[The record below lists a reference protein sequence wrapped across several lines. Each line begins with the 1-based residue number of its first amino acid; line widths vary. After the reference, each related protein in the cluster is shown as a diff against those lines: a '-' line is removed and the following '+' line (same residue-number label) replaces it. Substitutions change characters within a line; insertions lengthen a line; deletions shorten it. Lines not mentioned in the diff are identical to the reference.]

1 MSAKVSAKAVS
12 QVENQI
18 PQFISD
24 ENPLYEKFLK
34 NYYEFLETLCVYFT
48 KVGSYTTTFTNGE
61 TVTGQTS
68 GATASVK
75 GRNSLSSTLKV
86 FLEPTNDLNFLAE
99 EVIIGGT
106 SNARGTITKL
116 NRKALNGTKTFTDL
130 IDPDLTSEG
139 ILDWFK
145 KELYPNIRNTASVD
159 LRYFLKHLK
168 EFYRSKGSEKSYRT
182 LFRALYGQDSLD
194 FYYPKSDMLKVSDG
208 NWLQDTV
215 LQLSYDVS
223 YLEFNGLTITGNTSL
238 ATAFVQNVTTRK
250 IGNVPVIELVVTTFV
265 GTFTV
270 SETITATTA
279 EGTELSAILTGMLTD
294 VTIVSGGEGYSVDEA
309 LTVTDATNV
318 GFGGAAKVKSTT
330 SDQVAVITV
339 SDAGNGYQVNDPLTF
354 NNTGTNAVVGAAAKV
369 ATLSDTFT
377 VDVVSTLL
385 TAAIET
391 KTVDLSGAFGVE
403 VTAGMHIGNNAIF
416 ANATKKGVVI
426 SYTTGS
432 PNVLSYYDKDNETLQ
447 ITLTCTTT
455 SGSTSI
461 TTTNTSGLTA
471 GQPVSGT
478 GIPTGATV
486 ASVTNSTTFVL
497 STNASASGSASLIFN
512 TVSTTPE
519 SLTAFANGDT
529 LHLFN
534 KSGVAVLGAFS
545 VTINDTS
552 FTTSTAHVALN
563 STNYGA
569 GFASPNG
576 TFTTSTNTI
585 TVTYSGGHNLQV
597 NDTVKLDF
605 SVGALNGTY
614 TVATRASAT
623 VFTVTKSGASGS
635 GTVEMIPIISSRMK
649 NAFTFTTQ
657 TFGKVA
663 TVSYSSH
670 GSGYETKP
678 TATLTSLGYYS
689 TVETRSDG
697 AGGFYGSNATIAIG
711 DLGGAVTGVTIT
723 EPGFGYELAPAVTGA
738 THSTAATLTGI
749 LGITRIKDGKYS
761 GEDGMPS
768 SQKKVQDNDYY
779 QDYSYVLKTTDSV
792 NVWRNDVLKLLH
804 PAGYKLFGEV
814 LIENLLNTQ
823 MFDRANN
830 NINTVNATGMSTY
843 REVTFFFES
852 FISGLQIDVGEALV
866 EVEAQID
873 SLIAAL
879 ESFAEISIKGG
890 TSQTY
895 LVNPLAATN
904 GIPAE
909 MFSTLVVKD
918 VGSVSVGT
926 TTTITTSSPHYFLE
940 NDLVSLDDFVGTNVS
955 LINGNMYKAT
965 SVGSSGTS
973 ASNNTFVIKHLDG
986 TTNVDTT
993 GMSIT
998 TQGRTFKTG
1007 NRASSGIL
1015 IDLFSADYIE
1025 GHKTKKVH
1033 EFLHTS
1039 PATLSGFSSGDQID
1053 ISGRHIDIESRM
1065 IQEDNASNDDFLL
1078 EDGTTDSPN
1087 SSQIGYLLADEG
1099 QLDLDG
1105 ANDAHQL
1112 AVTEATQ
1119 RQVSSVTN
1127 NILTFNRPIEYKGI
1141 PHTQHPHTQGFGLY
1155 KHKVDR
1161 RVLAA

>member
-12 QVENQI
+12 QVQNQI
-18 PQFISD
+18 PQFISE

-34 NYYEFLETLCVYFT
+34 NYYEFMETLCVYYT
-48 KVGSYTTTFTNGE
+48 AVGAFATLFTNGE

-68 GATASVK
+68 GATAKVK
-75 GRNSLSSTLKV
+75 GKNALSSTLKL

-106 SNARGTITKL
+106 SNARGTISSMS
-116 NRKALNGTKTFTDL
+116 RKPLNGTKTFK
-130 IDPDLTSEG
+130 DLTNSDLTTDG

-145 KELYPNIRNTASVD
+145 KELYPNIRNSATVD

-168 EFYRSKGSEKSYRT
+168 QFYRSKGSEKSFRT

-194 FYYPKSDMLKVSDG
+194 FYYPKTDMFKISDG

-215 LQLSYDVS
+215 LQLSYDLS
-223 YLEFNGLTITGNTSL
+223 YLDFNGLTITGNTSL
-238 ATAFVQNVTTRK
+238 ATAFVTNVTTRK
-250 IGNVPVIELVVTTFV
+250 VGTVPVVELVVTTFV
-265 GTFTV
+265 GTFVVGETV
-270 SETITATTA
+270 TATTA
-279 EGTELSAILTGMLTD
+279 AGTELSATLTGMLTD
-294 VTIVSGGEGYSVDEA
+294 IIIVNGGEGYSVDEA
-309 LTVTDATNV
+309 LTITDATAV
-318 GFGGAAKVKSTT
+318 GFGAAAKVKST
-330 SDQVAVITV
+330 SADQVAILTV
-339 SDAGNGYQVNDPLTF
+339 PAVGNGYQVNDPITF
-354 NNTGTNAVVGAAAKV
+354 NNAGTNAVVTAEAKV
-369 ATLSDTFT
+369 ATLSETFT

-385 TAAIET
+385 TAGIET
-391 KTVDLSGAFGVE
+391 KTFDLTGAFGVT
-403 VTAGMHIGNNAIF
+403 VSAGYLLGNNAIY

-426 SYTTGS
+426 SYTVGTPS
-432 PNVLSYYDKDNETLQ
+432 ALTIYDTDNETLSGVSTVPE
-447 ITLTCTTT
+447 TLT
-455 SGSTSI
+455 
-461 TTTNTSGLTA
+461 A
-471 GQPVSGT
+471 W
-478 GIPTGATV
+478 
-486 ASVTNSTTFVL
+486 
-497 STNASASGSASLIFN
+497 
-512 TVSTTPE
+512 
-519 SLTAFANGDT
+519 ANGDT
-529 LHLFN
+529 MYLFN
-534 KSGVAVLGAFS
+534 KTGTAVLGAFS

-552 FTTSTAHVALN
+552 FVTTTAHVNLN

-569 GFASPNG
+569 LFATPDG

-585 TVTYSGGHNLQV
+585 TVTYSGGHNLAV

-635 GTVEMIPIISSRMK
+635 GTVEMIPIISSKMK
-649 NAFTFTTQ
+649 NAFVFSTQ

-670 GSGYETKP
+670 GSGYEAKP
-678 TATLTSLGYYS
+678 ATSLTSLGYYS

-697 AGGFYGSNATIAIG
+697 AGGFYGSNATIAVG
-711 DLGGAVTGVTIT
+711 DLGGSVTGVTIT

-761 GEDGMPS
+761 GESGMPS
-768 SQKKVQDNDYY
+768 SQKKIQDNDYY

-823 MFDRANN
+823 MFDRGLS
-830 NINTVNATGMSTY
+830 NINTADATGMSTY

-852 FISGLQIDVGEALV
+852 FITGLQVDMGETYL

-879 ESFAEISIKGG
+879 ETFAKITIKGG
-890 TSQTY
+890 TTQTY
-895 LVNPLAATN
+895 LLNKLRATN

-909 MFSTLVVKD
+909 MFSTLFVKD
-918 VGSVSVGT
+918 SASISVGT
-926 TTTITTSSPHYFLE
+926 TTTVTTSTPHYFRE

-973 ASNNTFVIKHLDG
+973 TSNNTFVIRELDG
-986 TTNVDTT
+986 TTNVNTT
-993 GMSIT
+993 GMSIS
-998 TQGRTFKTG
+998 TQGKVFRSG
-1007 NRASSGIL
+1007 NKASSGIL
-1015 IDLFSADYIE
+1015 IDMYSTEYIE
-1025 GHKTKKVH
+1025 GIKTKKIH
-1033 EFLHTS
+1033 EYLHTS
-1039 PATLSGFSSGDQID
+1039 ASDLSGFTSGDQID
-1053 ISGRHIDIESRM
+1053 ISGRHISIDSRI
-1065 IQEDNASNDDFLL
+1065 IQEDDSDFLL
-1078 EDGTTDSPN
+1078 EDGTTNSPT

-1099 QLDLDG
+1099 NIDLDG

-1112 AVTEATQ
+1112 AITEATQ

-1127 NILTFNRPIEYKGI
+1127 NVITFNRPFEYKGV
-1141 PHTQHPHTQGFGLY
+1141 PYSQHPNNQGFGLY
-1155 KHKVDR
+1155 KHKVDQ

>member
-12 QVENQI
+12 QVQSQI
-18 PQFISD
+18 PQFITD
-24 ENPLYEKFLK
+24 ENPLYEKFLQ

-48 KVGSYTTTFTNGE
+48 AVGEYTTTFTNGE

-68 GATASVK
+68 GATAKVK
-75 GRNSLSSTLKV
+75 GRNALSDSLKV
-86 FLEPTNDLNFLAE
+86 FLEPTNDKNFVTD

-106 SNARGTITKL
+106 SNARGTVSKL
-116 NRKALNGTKTFTDL
+116 NRKALNGTKTFTNL

-145 KELYPNIRNTASVD
+145 KELYPNIRSTATVD

-182 LFRALYGQDSLD
+182 LFRALYGQDALD
-194 FYYPKSDMLKVSDG
+194 FYYPKADMLKVSDG

-215 LQLSYDVS
+215 LQLSYDAS
-223 YLEFNGLTITGNTSL
+223 YLDFNGLTITGEDSL

-250 IGNVPVIELVVTTFV
+250 IGNVPIIELVVTTFV
-265 GTFTV
+265 GTFVV
-270 SETITATTA
+270 SETISATTA
-279 EGTELSAILTGMLTD
+279 AGVELSATLTGMLTD
-294 VTIVSGGEGYSVDEA
+294 ITIVSGGEGYIVGEA

-318 GFGGAAKVKSTT
+318 GFGATAEVKST
-330 SDQVAVITV
+330 SADQVAVLTV
-339 SDAGNGYQVNDPLTF
+339 TNAGNGYQVNDPLTF
-354 NNTGTNAVVGAAAKV
+354 DNTGTNAVVGAAAKV
-369 ATLSDTFT
+369 ASLSDTFT
-377 VDVVSTLL
+377 VDVVTTKL
-385 TAAIET
+385 TAGIET
-391 KTVDLSGAFGVE
+391 KTFDLSGAFGVT
-403 VTAGMHIGNNAIF
+403 VTEGMQIGNNAIF

-426 SYTTGS
+426 SYTLGT
-432 PNVLSYYDKDNETLQ
+432 PNVLSIYDKDNETL
-447 ITLTCTTT
+447 
-455 SGSTSI
+455 
-461 TTTNTSGLTA
+461 A
-471 GQPVSGT
+471 G
-478 GIPTGATV
+478 
-486 ASVTNSTTFVL
+486 
-497 STNASASGSASLIFN
+497 
-512 TVSTTPE
+512 VSTDPE
-519 SLTAFANGDT
+519 SLTPWANGDT
-529 LHLFN
+529 IYLFS
-534 KSGVAVLGAFS
+534 KTGVAVLGAFS
-545 VTINDTS
+545 VTINDAS

-569 GFASPNG
+569 NFATPDG
-576 TFTTSTNTI
+576 TYTSGSNTI
-585 TVTYSGGHNLQV
+585 TITYANGHNLEV
-597 NDTVKLDF
+597 GDSVKLDF
-605 SVGALNGTY
+605 SNGSLNGTY
-614 TVATRASAT
+614 TVASKPSAT
-623 VFTVTKSGASGS
+623 VFTVAKTGVSGS
-635 GTVEMIPIISSRMK
+635 GTVEMIPIISSRIK
-649 NAFTFTTQ
+649 NAMVFTTQ

-663 TVSYSSH
+663 TISYSSH
-670 GSGYETKP
+670 GSGYEARP
-678 TATLTSLGYYS
+678 TATLTSLGYYN

-697 AGGFYGSNATIAIG
+697 AGGFYGRNAIITVG

-723 EPGFGYELAPAVTGA
+723 EPGFGYTTTPAVTGA
-738 THSTAATLTGI
+738 THSTAATLTGV

-768 SQKKVQDNDYY
+768 SQKKIQDNDYY

-830 NINTVNATGMSTY
+830 NINTITDTGMSTY

-852 FISGLQIDVGEALV
+852 FITGLQVEMGEAFL
-866 EVEAQID
+866 EVETQID

-895 LVNPLAATN
+895 LVSPLPCTN
-904 GIPAE
+904 GLPAE

-926 TTTITTSSPHYFLE
+926 TTTITTSTPHYFKE

-955 LINGNMYKAT
+955 LINGNLYKAT
-965 SVGSSGTS
+965 SVGASGTA

-998 TQGRTFKTG
+998 SQGRVFKTG
-1007 NRASSGIL
+1007 NKASSGIL
-1015 IDLFSADYIE
+1015 IDLFTPEYIE
-1025 GHKTKKVH
+1025 GHKTKKIH
-1033 EFLHTS
+1033 EWLHTS

-1053 ISGRHIDIESRM
+1053 ISGRHIDIESR
-1065 IQEDNASNDDFLL
+1065 ILQEDGDEILL
-1078 EDGTTDSPN
+1078 EDGTTDSPT
-1087 SSQIGYLLADEG
+1087 SSQIGYILVDEG
-1099 QLDLDG
+1099 QIDLDG

-1119 RQVSSVTN
+1119 RQVSAVTN
-1127 NILTFNRPIEYKGI
+1127 NVFTFNRPIEYKGI
-1141 PHTQHPHTQGFGLY
+1141 PYTQHPHTQGFGLY
-1155 KHKVDR
+1155 KHKVDQ

>member
-34 NYYEFLETLCVYFT
+34 NYYEFLETLCIYFT
-48 KVGSYTTTFTNGE
+48 AVGEYTTTFTNGE

-68 GATASVK
+68 GATAKVK
-75 GRNSLSSTLKV
+75 GRNATSSTLKV
-86 FLEPTNDLNFLAE
+86 FLEPTNDLNFVAE

-106 SNARGTITKL
+106 SNSRGTITKV
-116 NRKALNGTKTFTDL
+116 NRKPLNGTKTFR
-130 IDPDLTSEG
+130 DLTNSDLTTDG

-145 KELYPNIRNTASVD
+145 KELYPNIRNTATTD

-194 FYYPKSDMLKVSDG
+194 FYYPKADMLKVSDG

-215 LQLSYDVS
+215 LQLSYDAS
-223 YLEFNGLTITGNTSL
+223 YLDFNGLTITGEDSL

-265 GTFTV
+265 GTFVV
-270 SETITATTA
+270 SETIVATTA
-279 EGTELSAILTGMLTD
+279 AGTELSATLTGMLTD
-294 VTIVSGGEGYSVDEA
+294 VIIVDGGEGYIIDEA
-309 LTVTDATNV
+309 LTVTDATNI
-318 GFGGAAKVKSTT
+318 GFGATAKVKSTT
-330 SDQVAVITV
+330 ADQVSIITV
-339 SDAGNGYQVNDPLTF
+339 SNAGNGYQVNDPLTF
-354 NNTGTNAVVGAAAKV
+354 DNTGTNAVVGAAAKV

-377 VDVVSTLL
+377 VDVVSTKL
-385 TAAIET
+385 TAGIET
-391 KTVDLSGAFGVE
+391 KTFDISGAFGVT
-403 VTAGMHIGNNAIF
+403 VTEGMQIGNNAIF

-426 SYTTGS
+426 SYTLGT
-432 PNVLSYYDKDNETLQ
+432 PNVLSIYDKDNETL
-447 ITLTCTTT
+447 
-455 SGSTSI
+455 
-461 TTTNTSGLTA
+461 A
-471 GQPVSGT
+471 G
-478 GIPTGATV
+478 
-486 ASVTNSTTFVL
+486 
-497 STNASASGSASLIFN
+497 
-512 TVSTTPE
+512 VSTDPE
-519 SLTAFANGDT
+519 SLTAWANGDT
-529 LHLFN
+529 IYLFS
-534 KSGVAVLGAFS
+534 KTGVAVLGAFS

-552 FTTSTAHVALN
+552 FTTPTAHVVLN

-569 GFASPNG
+569 NFATPDG
-576 TFTTSTNTI
+576 TYTSGSNTI
-585 TVTYSGGHNLQV
+585 TITYANGHNLEV
-597 NDTVKLDF
+597 GDSIKLDF
-605 SVGALNGTY
+605 SNGSLNGTY
-614 TVATRASAT
+614 TVASKPSAT

-635 GTVEMIPIISSRMK
+635 GTVEMIPIISSRIK
-649 NAFTFTTQ
+649 NAMVFSTQ

-670 GSGYETKP
+670 GSGYEAKP
-678 TATLTSLGYYS
+678 TATLTSLGYYN
-689 TVETRSDG
+689 TVESRSDG
-697 AGGFYGSNATIAIG
+697 AGGFYGRNAIITVG

-723 EPGFGYELAPAVTGA
+723 EPGFGYTTTPAVTGA
-738 THSTAATLTGI
+738 EHSTAATLTGV
-749 LGITRIKDGKYS
+749 LGITRVKDGKYS
-761 GEDGMPS
+761 GESGMPS

-852 FISGLQIDVGEALV
+852 FITGLQVAMGEAFV

-879 ESFAEISIKGG
+879 ETFAEVTIKGG

-895 LVNPLAATN
+895 LVSPLAATN

-926 TTTITTSSPHYFLE
+926 TTTITTSSPHYFKE

-965 SVGSSGTS
+965 SVGASGTA

-986 TTNVDTT
+986 STNVNTT

-998 TQGRTFKTG
+998 TQGRAFKTG
-1007 NRASSGIL
+1007 KRASSGIL
-1015 IDLFSADYIE
+1015 IDLFSTEYIE

-1053 ISGRHIDIESRM
+1053 ISGRHVDIESRI

-1078 EDGTTDSPN
+1078 EDGTTDSPT

-1099 QLDLDG
+1099 QVDLDG

-1119 RQVSSVTN
+1119 RQVSGVTN
-1127 NILTFNRPIEYKGI
+1127 NIITFNRPIEYKGI

-1155 KHKVDR
+1155 KHKVDQ

>member
-34 NYYEFLETLCVYFT
+34 NYYEFLETLCVYYT
-48 KVGSYTTTFTNGE
+48 KVGAYTTTFTNGE

-68 GATASVK
+68 GATAKVK
-75 GRNSLSSTLKV
+75 GRNAVSDTLKV
-86 FLEPTNDLNFLAE
+86 FLEPTNDLNFAVE

-106 SNARGTITKL
+106 SNARGTISKL
-116 NRKALNGTKTFTDL
+116 NRKALNATKTFTDL

-194 FYYPKSDMLKVSDG
+194 FYYPKTDMLKVSDG

-215 LQLSYDVS
+215 LQLSYDAS
-223 YLEFNGLTITGNTSL
+223 YLEFNGLTITGNSSL

-279 EGTELSAILTGMLTD
+279 EGAELSAILTGMLTD

-309 LTVTDATNV
+309 LTVTDSTNV
-318 GFGGAAKVKSTT
+318 GFGGAAKVKST
-330 SDQVAVITV
+330 SADQVAVITI
-339 SDAGNGYQVNDPLTF
+339 SDAGNGYQVNDPLIF

-377 VDVVSTLL
+377 VDVVSTEL
-385 TAAIET
+385 TAGIET
-391 KTVDLSGAFGVE
+391 KTFDLTGAFGVA
-403 VTAGMHIGNNAIF
+403 VTEGYLLGNNAIY
-416 ANATKKGVVI
+416 ANATKKGVVV
-426 SYTTGS
+426 SYTTGT
-432 PNVLSYYDKDNETLQ
+432 PNVLSIYDMFNENAA
-447 ITLTCTTT
+447 TTGG
-455 SGSTSI
+455 GSLVAWA
-461 TTTNTSGLTA
+461 NTDTIYLFDK
-471 GQPVSGT
+471 
-478 GIPTGATV
+478 TGA
-486 ASVTNSTTFVL
+486 
-497 STNASASGSASLIFN
+497 
-512 TVSTTPE
+512 
-519 SLTAFANGDT
+519 
-529 LHLFN
+529 
-534 KSGVAVLGAFS
+534 AVLGAFS
-545 VTINDTS
+545 VIINDTS
-552 FTTSTAHVALN
+552 FTTPTAHVALN

-689 TVETRSDG
+689 TVESRSDG
-697 AGGFYGSNATIAIG
+697 AGGFYGSNAAIAIG

-749 LGITRIKDGKYS
+749 LGITRVKDGKYS

-830 NINTVNATGMSTY
+830 NINTQDASGMSTY

-852 FISGLQIDVGEALV
+852 FISGLQIDVGEATV
-866 EVEAQID
+866 DVQTQID

-879 ESFAEISIKGG
+879 ETFAEITIKGG

-955 LINGNMYKAT
+955 LINGNLYKAT

-973 ASNNTFVIKHLDG
+973 ASNNTFVIKEVDG

-998 TQGRTFKTG
+998 SQGRVFKTG
-1007 NRASSGIL
+1007 KRASSGIL

-1053 ISGRHIDIESRM
+1053 ISGRHIAIDSRM

-1099 QLDLDG
+1099 QIDLDG

-1119 RQVSSVTN
+1119 RQVSGVTN

-1141 PHTQHPHTQGFGLY
+1141 PYTQHPHTQGFGLY